1 MTIVC
6 FGKKALRNSFY
17 VKEKFRDHF
26 YLDQILRGL
35 ARKLITEIA
44 KVSAPENKE
53 KAPVARESG
62 NQKDTERVLTVL
74 LALALALLAITAF
87 ALARA
92 QQRMRLNEIAN
103 GTHETVSGSAAYCA
117 SGRAGVSN
125 SKSERTA

>member
-1 MTIVC
+1 
-6 FGKKALRNSFY
+6 
-17 VKEKFRDHF
+17 
-26 YLDQILRGL
+26 
-35 ARKLITEIA
+35 
-44 KVSAPENKE
+44 VSTPENKE
-53 KAPVARESG
+53 QASAARGSG

-92 QQRMRLNEIAN
+92 QQRIRLSEIAN

-117 SGRAGVSN
+117 SGRAGASN

>member
-1 MTIVC
+1 LFI
-6 FGKKALRNSFY
+6 FEKAALRNSFY
-17 VKEKFRDHF
+17 VKKKFGDHF
-26 YLDQILRGL
+26 YLDQVSRDL
-35 ARKLITEIA
+35 ARILITGTA

-53 KAPVARESG
+53 KASAARQSG
-62 NQKDTERVLTVL
+62 NQRDTERVLTVL

-92 QQRMRLNEIAN
+92 QQRIRLNEIAN

-117 SGRAGVSN
+117 SGRAGILS